1 MVINQQIKFKD
12 NLKQIIEYIAKDNLN
27 AAKKFRKDLF
37 INIKDI
43 PDMPKK
49 YRKSEYYENENIR
62 DMIFCGYTIIY
73 EIYQNTIELQTI
85 FNQNLPT
92 LEKEQNSL

>member
-12 NLKQIIEYIAKDNLN
+12 NLKQIIEYIARDNLN

-49 YRKSEYYENENIR
+49 YRKSEYYEN
-62 DMIFCGYTIIY
+62 
-73 EIYQNTIELQTI
+73 
-85 FNQNLPT
+85 
-92 LEKEQNSL
+92 